1 MPAISKRISGI
12 LGNDP
17 SGWEVHFTA
26 KARREAGEDIVM
38 LSIGDHDTPT
48 PEPSV
53 EACVEELRAGHH
65 HYTDLQGIASLRQ
78 AMADVTTQS
87 TGVATTLEQIIV
99 APGGQGALF
108 AAVHAA
114 LDPGDHAIVVGPY
127 YATYP
132 GTFRVACASFDVVE
146 ALAEDDFQPKRAAL
160 EAAKRPETRAVL
172 INSPNNPTGA
182 VYSRET
188 LEGIAGFCRDHDLWL
203 ISDEV
208 YWTHT
213 GGEQHLSPLALPGME
228 ERTLVVN
235 SVSKSHGMT
244 GWRVGWMRGPK
255 QVVDDLVNLNLVL
268 TYGLGDFISHAVA
281 RALVAGWGVEELTQ
295 RYDARRKALISA
307 FDGIRG
313 AQVRG
318 SQGGIYVMLDVSDTF
333 ESGEDFAW
341 SLLEAEKIAVTPGE
355 AFGRAAA
362 GHVRISLCQDEQTLA
377 QAASRIRNFVE
388 TRAGEAKRQRITGAA
403 S

>member
-26 KARREAGEDIVM
+26 KARQEAGEDIVM

-65 HYTDLQGIASLRQ
+65 HYTDLQGIAPLRA
-78 AMADVTTQS
+78 AMAAITQQS
-87 TGVATTLEQIIV
+87 TGIATTADEVIV

-146 ALAEDDFQPKRAAL
+146 ALAEDDFQPKREAL
-160 EAAKRPETRAVL
+160 EAAVRKNTRAVL

-182 VYSRET
+182 VYTRET
-188 LEGIAGFCRDHDLWL
+188 LETLADFCKAHDLWL

-213 GGEQHLSPLALPGME
+213 GGKPHLSPLALPGME
-228 ERTLVVN
+228 ARTLVVN

-244 GWRVGWMRGPK
+244 GWRVGWLRGPK
-255 QVVDDLVNLNLVL
+255 EVVDDLVNLNLVL
-268 TYGLGDFISHAVA
+268 TYGLGDFLSRAVT
-281 RALVAGWGVEELTQ
+281 RTLEAGWGVSEFTQ
-295 RYDARRKALISA
+295 RYARRREALASA
-307 FDGIRG
+307 FAGMRG
-313 AQVRG
+313 AEVRG
-318 SQGGIYVMLDVSDTF
+318 SQGGIYVMLDVRETF
-333 ESGEDFAW
+333 ASGEDFAW
-341 SLLEAEKIAVTPGE
+341 ELLEAEKIAVTPGE
-355 AFGRAAA
+355 AFGKAAA
-362 GHVRISLCQDEQTLA
+362 GHVRISLCQNEETLA
-377 QAASRIRNFVE
+377 EAARRIRQFIE
-388 TRAGEAKRQRITGAA
+388 TRAGSTKSKRINGAA